1 MQDRADQRVLDLIKV
16 NAQVRAPQVHT
27 STNTYVVL
35 DCFYPGQ
42 RRVLFSETLKP
53 EPSKSTAGSK
63 DPMIS
68 EEAVESKQQPE
79 RKREAMEVEPSTIA
93 ELRPRYCGQPEWQL
107 LAATA
112 ADTEAVLQH
121 YRFFSLCVVALR
133 DPRLPHA
140 FRCLSA
146 LACRG
151 FEGASRL

>member
-1 MQDRADQRVLDLIKV
+1 MLDLIKV
-16 NAQVRAPQVHT
+16 NAQVRAPQVNT

-53 EPSKSTAGSK
+53 EPRKATAGSK

-68 EEAVESKQQPE
+68 EDAVESKQQPE
-79 RKREAMEVEPSTIA
+79 RKDEREAMEVEPSTIA
-93 ELRPRYCGQPEWQL
+93 ELRPRYCGQPDWQL

-121 YRFFSLCVVALR
+121 YRFCSPCLCV
-133 DPRLPHA
+133 
-140 FRCLSA
+140 LSHS
-146 LACRG
+146 ACRG
-151 FEGASRL
+151 FEGASIF